1 MTLLY
6 IIRKEIVNN
15 ILSFRFVAAYVML
28 CVLILMAM
36 YLMTNDFLERRQVA
50 ATEIRKEE
58 ERIEGFTRMQDANH
72 QFQEIQRGFN
82 GTRRPKALS
91 ILATGLDGKL
101 PIHVST
107 GHQFMSSSE
116 ERDSRQLMFE
126 LIQTPDF
133 VFVVHVVLSL
143 LALLF
148 VFDSVCGEKERGTLK
163 LLLSNSVPRD
173 TVLLGKWIGGYVTT
187 ALPFVAAA
195 FAGFVY
201 LRIDG
206 AVQLTS
212 EDTTRFLTIIALS
225 LLYISTFFT
234 LGLLISTLTHR
245 SATALLVGLLVW
257 IGWVLVIPN
266 LAPMVARLVVVVPDR
281 LVVEAEK
288 RTLQQE
294 QRLLERRHRQS
305 RIYLNNEGLEK
316 IKAEGERN
324 QRVVEEYYQRKMAG
338 QVSLTQNFA
347 RISPASSYL
356 FAVTRLAGTGL
367 LLAEQFNS
375 ARDRFQRGMEDY
387 RRNVLYNRDNF
398 DWSRG
403 GVTAKNPDWFDPA
416 DLPRFELFRESFNNS
431 LNAVMFDGLLLIV
444 FNVVLFLGSYL
455 FFLRY
460 DIV

>member
-28 CVLILMAM
+28 CGLILMAM
-36 YLMTNDFLERRQVA
+36 YIMTSDFLERRQVA

-58 ERIEGFTRMQDANH
+58 ERIEGFTGMQDTNRL
-72 QFQEIQRGFN
+72 FQELMAGLS
-82 GTRRPKALS
+82 GTRRPMALS
-91 ILATGLDGKL
+91 ILATGLDEKL
-101 PIHVST
+101 PVHVST
-107 GHQFMSSSE
+107 GHQFMSNNE
-116 ERDSRQLMFE
+116 ERDSRQLLFE

-133 VFVVHVVLSL
+133 VFVVHIVLSL

-187 ALPFVAAA
+187 ASPFVAAA

-201 LRIDG
+201 LRIAG

-212 EDTTRFLTIIALS
+212 EDTLRFLMIIALS
-225 LLYISTFFT
+225 LLYISAFFT

-245 SATALLVGLLVW
+245 SATALLVGLLIW

-266 LAPMVARLVVVVPDR
+266 LAPVVARLVVVVPDR

-316 IKAEGERN
+316 IKAEGQRN
-324 QRVVEEYYQRKMAG
+324 QRVVEEFYQRKMAG
-338 QVSLTQNFA
+338 QVALSQNLA
-347 RISPASSYL
+347 RVSPASSYL

-367 LLAEQFNS
+367 LLAEQFNN
-375 ARDRFQRGMEDY
+375 ARDRFKRDMEDY

-398 DWSRG
+398 DWTPG
-403 GVTAKNPDWFDPA
+403 GLTAKNPDWFDPG
-416 DLPRFELFRESFNNS
+416 DLPRFDLFRESLNNS
-431 LNAVMFDGLLLIV
+431 LNAALFDGLLLVV
-444 FNVVLFLGSYL
+444 FNVVFFMGSYL

-460 DIV
+460 DIT